1 MILTGHVGKKKRKK
15 KAADRMQFVFAK
27 TLEVSDQ
34 LCKNP
39 QQQEELCH
47 SLPSL
52 SISETD

>member
-1 MILTGHVGKKKRKK
+1 MWVEKKEEE

-47 SLPSL
+47 GLPSL